1 MNLLDLI
8 ILAVLASAVIGGY
21 RIGFVV
27 GSTAWLFLA
36 QGLVAATLALPAI
49 DDAIGPR
56 NPGTALVA
64 EVTVFVAAG
73 FAGLYAGRW
82 MGRVFRS
89 ALLPVD
95 AAETDRRVGA
105 VTGPLA
111 ALTLIWLLALPAM
124 TSSPGWFARQ
134 AHRSLVARGV
144 TAALPPPPDT
154 SRAFARLVGPAQMP
168 HVFAALDPLL
178 EPVSPPPQTGLSAD
192 ARARVAAST
201 VKVDGYACRTR
212 REGSGFTV
220 APEVVVT
227 NAHVVAGQREPTVVR
242 PDGARLP
249 AVVTAYDPARDL
261 ALLRVKGL
269 GQSPLPL
276 AEPEARTTT
285 AVFGHPDGQEPL
297 EVSPALI
304 RRQLTAKGYDLYAT
318 RLVRRD
324 VLVLAADLRPGDS
337 GSAVVNPSGAVV
349 GMAFAISLSTE
360 DMAFALTSEELEKV
374 LATNRTTAV
383 ETGDCLTYG

>member
-8 ILAVLASAVIGGY
+8 LLAVLASAVLGGY

-56 NPGTALVA
+56 NPGTALVV
-64 EVTVFVAAG
+64 EVTVFFGAG

-82 MGRVFRS
+82 MGRAFRA
-89 ALLPVD
+89 ALVPVE
-95 AAETDRRVGA
+95 AAGTDRRAGA

-134 AHRSLVARGV
+134 AHRSVLARGM
-144 TAALPPPPDT
+144 TAALPPAPDT

-178 EPVSPPPQTGLSAD
+178 EPMSPPPHTGLTAD
-192 ARARVAAST
+192 ARSRVAAST

-220 APEVVVT
+220 APDVVVT
-227 NAHVVAGQREPTVVR
+227 NAHVVAGQDEPTVVR

-249 AVVTAYDPARDL
+249 AVVTAYDPDRDL
-261 ALLRVKGL
+261 ALLRVRGL

-276 AEPEARTTT
+276 ADPQARTTT

-318 RLVRRD
+318 RLVSRD

-337 GSAVVNPSGAVV
+337 GSAVVNPAGAVV
-349 GMAFAISLSTE
+349 GVAFAISLSTE
-360 DMAFALTSEELEKV
+360 DMAFALTSDELEEV
-374 LATNRTTAV
+374 LATNRKTPV
-383 ETGDCLTYG
+383 ETGECLYY

>member
-8 ILAVLASAVIGGY
+8 ILAVLVSAVIGGY

-27 GSTAWLFLA
+27 GSTAWLLLA
-36 QGLVAATLALPAI
+36 QGLVAATLVLPAI
-49 DDAIGPR
+49 DDAIGPA
-56 NPGTALVA
+56 NPGTALVV
-64 EVTVFVAAG
+64 EVSLFFAAG
-73 FAGLYAGRW
+73 FGGLYLGRW
-82 MGRVFRS
+82 MGRAFRS
-89 ALLPVD
+89 VLVPVE
-95 AAETDRRVGA
+95 AAETDRRAGA
-105 VTGPLA
+105 VGGPLA
-111 ALTLIWLLALPAM
+111 ALALIWLLALPAM
-124 TSSPGWFARQ
+124 TSAPGWFARQ

-144 TAALPPPPDT
+144 SAALPPPPDT

-178 EPVSPPPQTGLSAD
+178 EPVSPPSQTGLSPD
-192 ARARVAAST
+192 ASSRVAAST

-227 NAHVVAGQREPTVVR
+227 NAHVVAGQQEPTVVR

-249 AVVTAYDPARDL
+249 AVVTAYDPERDL

-337 GSAVVNPSGAVV
+337 GSAVVNPSGKVV
-349 GMAFAISLSTE
+349 GVAFAVSLSTE

-374 LATNRTTAV
+374 LATNRTTPV

>member
-1 MNLLDLI
+1 LNLLDLMI
-8 ILAVLASAVIGGY
+8 VAVVVSAVIGGY

-27 GSTAWLFLA
+27 GATAWLLLA

-56 NPGTALVA
+56 NPGTALVV
-64 EVTVFVAAG
+64 EVTIFFAAG

-82 MGRVFRS
+82 LGRAFRA
-89 ALLPVD
+89 ALVPVE
-95 AAETDRRVGA
+95 AAEGDRRAGA
-105 VTGPLA
+105 VTGPVA
-111 ALTLIWLLALPAM
+111 ALTLVWLLALPAM
-124 TSSPGWFARQ
+124 TS
-134 AHRSLVARGV
+134 
-144 TAALPPPPDT
+144 LPPPPDT

-178 EPVSPPPQTGLSAD
+178 ERMSPPPETGLSPE

-220 APEVVVT
+220 APEVVAT

-242 PDGARLP
+242 PDGSRLP

-261 ALLRVKGL
+261 ALLRVNGL

-285 AVFGHPDGQEPL
+285 AVFGHPDGQELL

-349 GMAFAISLSTE
+349 GVAFAISLSTE
-360 DMAFALTSEELEKV
+360 DMAFALTSAELEKV
-374 LATNRTTAV
+374 LATNRTTPV
-383 ETGDCLTYG
+383 GTGECLSY

>member
-1 MNLLDLI
+1 MNLLDLL
-8 ILAVLASAVIGGY
+8 ILAVLACAVLGGY

-36 QGLVAATLALPAI
+36 QGLVVATLALPAI
-49 DDAIGPR
+49 DEAIGPR
-56 NPGTALVA
+56 NPGTALVV
-64 EVTVFVAAG
+64 EVGLFFGAG
-73 FAGLYAGRW
+73 FVGLYLGRW
-82 MGRVFRS
+82 MGRAFRS
-89 ALLPVD
+89 VLVPVET
-95 AAETDRRVGA
+95 AETDRRAGA
-105 VTGPLA
+105 VGGPLA

-124 TSSPGWFARQ
+124 TSAPGWFARQ
-134 AHRSLVARGV
+134 ANRSLLARGV
-144 TAALPPPPDT
+144 TAALPEPPDT

-178 EPVSPPPQTGLSAD
+178 EPLSPPSQTGLSAE
-192 ARARVAAST
+192 ARSRVAAST

-227 NAHVVAGQREPTVVR
+227 NAHVVAGQREPSVVR
-242 PDGARLP
+242 PDGTRLP
-249 AVVTAYDPARDL
+249 AVVTAYDPERDL
-261 ALLRVKGL
+261 ALLRVRGL
-269 GQSPLPL
+269 GQTPLPL
-276 AEPEARTTT
+276 GEPEARTTT

-297 EVSPALI
+297 QVSPALI

-337 GSAVVNPSGAVV
+337 GSAVVNASGAVV
-349 GMAFAISLSTE
+349 GVAFAVSLSTE
-360 DMAFALTSEELEKV
+360 DMAFALTSEELEEV
-374 LATNRTTAV
+374 LATNRTTPV